1 MSTPEE
7 DQAALDAAAAA
18 PLIVQ
23 IDNQNIQQQ
32 SLRDQIAVK
41 DRAANVAATG
51 SGWKRTNP
59 ARLVLPGSTGLT
71 PRDS

>member
-32 SLRDQIAVK
+32 SLRDQILSA
-41 DRAANVAATG
+41 DRKAHSG
-51 SGWKRTNP
+51 SSRNAWCGAFG
-59 ARLVLPGSTGLT
+59 ARISPPGSVG
-71 PRDS
+71 PRPTE